1 MANITVVSKIRFL
14 AALAPIV
21 LLIASPLLALAFLE
35 FGNIPSEIK
44 EEQVAAFKYAEDADA
59 ALYKME
65 WGRYQPDGVQIIVDQ
80 QRRFADV
87 LDSAAHH
94 LYTDQQRAKLEALA
108 NAAKPTLDA
117 FRHADPHDDV
127 MIAKMRDLHT
137 MVSDLEN
144 ADDAA
149 LEEYSDAV
157 KRRAHQLVA
166 IVIVAGI
173 AIPMTCFALIWQLTG
188 GMRTELR
195 AIRSEAENVADSPV
209 ATEPIIARM
218 IEAIGQ
224 ALTRMGFPKPDPML
238 ADE

>member
-1 MANITVVSKIRFL
+1 MANITVVSKIRFIAGL
-14 AALAPIV
+14 MAVV
-21 LLIASPLLALAFLE
+21 LLVASPLMALAFLE
-35 FGNIPSEIK
+35 FGNMPSDIK
-44 EEQVAAFKYAEDADA
+44 EEQVNAFKYAEAADS

-65 WGRYQPDGVQIIVDQ
+65 WGRFQPDGVQIIVDQ

-94 LYTDQQRAKLEALA
+94 LYTDQQRTRLDALA
-108 NAAKPTLDA
+108 NEAKPTLDA

-149 LEEYSDAV
+149 LEEYSNAV
-157 KRRAHQLVA
+157 KNRAHELVA
-166 IVIVAGI
+166 VVVIAGVIV
-173 AIPMTCFALIWQLTG
+173 PMICFALIWQLSADVRADLRA
-188 GMRTELR
+188 MRTEV
-195 AIRSEAENVADSPV
+195 ENVADL
-209 ATEPIIARM
+209 PIAKETAIARM
-218 IEAIGQ
+218 IEVFDQ
-224 ALTRMGFPKPDPML
+224 ALTRLGFPKPNPML